1 MSSVHLH
8 LIFPA
13 HLIDEPVLYRLVRD
27 FDVVPNIKRANVDA
41 SFAWAI
47 VELSGDDDAIDR
59 ATEWLRQQDI
69 EITEIDAPEGGAQ
82 P

>member
-1 MSSVHLH
+1 MSGTHLH
-8 LIFPA
+8 LVFPS
-13 HLIDEPVLYRLVRD
+13 HLIDEPILYRLVRD

-47 VELSGDDDAIDR
+47 VELTGEDDAVER
-59 ATEWLRQQDI
+59 ATEWLRSQDI
-69 EITEIDAPEGGAQ
+69 QITEIDSPEGDLQ